1 VHRAKQSKRSRRHYS
16 DGDVESEE
24 SGNAEDVEMA
34 DAADTEAEEFSM
46 ADEGDDVSFAGT

>member
-1 VHRAKQSKRSRRHYS
+1 
-16 DGDVESEE
+16 VESEE

-34 DAADTEAEEFSM
+34 DAADTEVEEFSM